1 MRIVVTGAFDDTRS
15 PGVRLLERA
24 ARLGDV
30 TVALWSDSLV
40 EEITGAEPRFPEE
53 ERCYF
58 LEALR
63 QVAAVTVLEGLP
75 VADVG
80 SGPWAVAGGAR
91 AVAARLERAGMEV
104 LDLGDGGSEPFPPI
118 RPDFTVRPEMRR
130 AVVTGCFDWIHTGHV
145 RFFEE
150 ASAYGDLYVCLGN
163 DANIESLKGPGHPL
177 FPAEERA
184 FMVGSVRHVYRAV
197 VSRGMGWLDAEPEI
211 EWIRPDA
218 YVVNE
223 DGDKP
228 EKRAFCASKGI
239 EYVVL
244 RRLPKPG
251 LPARQSTDLRGY

>member
-1 MRIVVTGAFDDTRS
+1 MRIVVTGAFDDTCS
-15 PGVRLLERA
+15 PGVRLLDRA
-24 ARLGDV
+24 AQLGDV
-30 TVALWSDSLV
+30 TVALWSNGLV
-40 EEITGAEPRFPEE
+40 EAITGAEPQFPEE

-63 QVAAVTVLEGLP
+63 QVSAVTVLDALP
-75 VADVG
+75 LASVG
-80 SGPWAVAGGAR
+80 DMPWAVAGGGL
-91 AVAARLERAGMEV
+91 AVAASLERAGMEV
-104 LDLGDGGSEPFPPI
+104 LDLDDGGSGPFPPI
-118 RPDFTVRPEMRR
+118 TPNLTVRPGTRR

-150 ASAYGDLYVCLGN
+150 AAAYGDLYVCLGN
-163 DANIESLKGPGHPL
+163 DANIASLKGPGHPF

-184 FMVGSVRHVYRAV
+184 FMVDSVRHVFRAV

-211 EWIRPDA
+211 EWIGPDA

-244 RRLPKPG
+244 KRLPKPG
-251 LPARQSTDLRGY
+251 LPARQSTDLRGF

>member
-15 PGVRLLERA
+15 PGVRLLDRA
-24 ARLGDV
+24 AQLGDV
-30 TVALWSDSLV
+30 TVALWSDWLA
-40 EEITGAEPRFPEE
+40 EEITGAAPRFPEA
-53 ERCYF
+53 ERRYF
-58 LEALR
+58 LEAMR
-63 QVAAVTVLEGLP
+63 QVSAVTVLEALP
-75 VADVG
+75 LMSVG
-80 SGPWAVAGGAR
+80 DMPWAVAGGNL
-91 AVAARLERAGMEV
+91 AVAASIERAGMEV
-104 LDLGDGGSEPFPPI
+104 LDVGDGGSEPFPPVA
-118 RPDFTVRPEMRR
+118 PSFEVRPGVRR

-150 ASAYGDLYVCLGN
+150 AAAYGDLYVCLGN

-184 FMVGSVRHVYRAV
+184 FMVGSVRHVHRAV

-244 RRLPKPG
+244 KRLPKPG
-251 LPARQSTDLRGY
+251 LPARQSTDLRGF